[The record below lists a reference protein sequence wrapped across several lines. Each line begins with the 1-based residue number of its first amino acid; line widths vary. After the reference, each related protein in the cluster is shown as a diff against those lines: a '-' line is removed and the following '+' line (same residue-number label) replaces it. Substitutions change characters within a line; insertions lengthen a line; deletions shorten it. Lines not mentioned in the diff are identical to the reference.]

1 MPWRCMPSPLSSTT
15 PKKIPLGVKVLW
27 APILL
32 VHLGGQD
39 CITAYNIE
47 DNEMWKRHVLT
58 AMSQVAVAVYVL
70 SKSWPQ
76 AKSERYQAAAILLF
90 IPGILK
96 CILKPWAL
104 KRVSINSLVDPS
116 ASEETDGINSLE
128 VFIQKANNNAA
139 SAEGSEQV
147 KLEKPYD
154 LFVDLTPPYSLRL
167 RRLKHLVHD
176 PGRAHRLVQSGLSAT
191 FDRLYTTKGS
201 VLHLQD
207 FSLRK
212 VTIQLS

>member
-1 MPWRCMPSPLSSTT
+1 MGMHHFHLPL
-15 PKKIPLGVKVLW
+15 
-27 APILL
+27 
-32 VHLGGQD
+32 
-39 CITAYNIE
+39 
-47 DNEMWKRHVLT
+47 
-58 AMSQVAVAVYVL
+58 SQVAVAVYVL

-154 LFVDLTPPYSLRL
+154 LFVDLAPPYSLRL

-191 FDRLYTTKGS
+191 FDRLYTSKGS

-212 VTIQLS
+212 LLSNCLVLD

>member
-1 MPWRCMPSPLSSTT
+1 MHHFHLPLS
-15 PKKIPLGVKVLW
+15 
-27 APILL
+27 
-32 VHLGGQD
+32 
-39 CITAYNIE
+39 
-47 DNEMWKRHVLT
+47 
-58 AMSQVAVAVYVL
+58 QVTVAVYVFW
-70 SKSWPQ
+70 KSWTQ
-76 AKSERYQAAAILLF
+76 EESERYLAAAILLF

-96 CILKPWAL
+96 CILKPWDL
-104 KRVSINSLVDPS
+104 KRVSINSLVDSS

-128 VFIQKANNNAA
+128 NFIQKANDYFHPSNNNEASV
-139 SAEGSEQV
+139 SAEGREV
-147 KLEKPYD
+147 ERKKPYD